1 MWKRAQPV
9 IVTGLADRLDARLW
23 HSDILAGLPDQ
34 TYDPATPDT
43 SAISHGQSIKK
54 FFDGFN
60 TISKRPVTDAGEP
73 MTLKF
78 RENWPSQE
86 DHFAELL
93 PAQYKDLMQALP
105 LTDYT
110 AREGRLNLAARLP
123 ECFVRLDLG
132 PRMWGGYSKATFNLQ
147 YNVADAVHIM
157 VARGEARDLKG
168 DLGEVLQSTGCDQAS
183 ADLAMESPDKVG
195 AIWHIFHPSQ
205 ADKIKDFVMKN
216 SKTDS
221 KKKPKDPLWVGH
233 MYLKERLLEKLEIET
248 GIKPWSFVQSLGE
261 GVIIPTGAPYQV
273 KVLNSSLFCQSEFV
287 SPEQMRQVMRLSFT
301 DIGQQFDDRLQVK
314 NVIFHS
320 CKDALSILERPEKED
335 EEAK

>member
-9 IVTGLADRLDARLW
+9 IVTGLAERLQPRLW
-23 HSDILAGLPDQ
+23 QADTLAGLPDQ
-34 TYDPATPDT
+34 TYDPATPDA

-54 FFDGFN
+54 FFEGFN
-60 TISKRPVTDAGEP
+60 TVSKRPTTDAGEP
-73 MTLKF
+73 ITLKF

-93 PAQYKDLMQALP
+93 PAQFKDLMGALP
-105 LTDYT
+105 LKDYT
-110 AREGRLNLAARLP
+110 SREGRLNLAARLP

-147 YNVADAVHIM
+147 YNVADAIHVM
-157 VARGEARDLKG
+157 MARGEAKDLKG
-168 DLGEVLQSTGCDQAS
+168 DLGEVLLATGCDQTS
-183 ADLAMESPDKVG
+183 AELALEAPNKVG

-216 SKTDS
+216 SKADQ

-233 MYLKERLLEKLEIET
+233 MYLKERLLEKLETET
-248 GIKPWSFVQSLGE
+248 SIKPWTFVQSVGE
-261 GVIIPTGAPYQV
+261 GVMVPAGAPYQV

-287 SPEQMRQVMRLSFT
+287 SPEQMRQVMKLSFT
-301 DIGQQFDDRLQVK
+301 DVGQQFDDRLQVK
-314 NVIFHS
+314 NVVFHS
-320 CKDALSILERPEKED
+320 CKDALSILERPEKD
-335 EEAK
+335 EEA

>member
-9 IVTGLADRLDARLW
+9 VVTGLAGRLQARLW
-23 HSDILAGLPDQ
+23 AADTLADLPDH

-54 FFDGFN
+54 FFEGFN
-60 TISKRPVTDAGEP
+60 TVSKRPTTDAGEP
-73 MTLKF
+73 ITLKF

-93 PAQYKDLMQALP
+93 PAQFKDLMGALP
-105 LTDYT
+105 LRDYT
-110 AREGRLNLAARLP
+110 SREGRLNLAARLP

-147 YNVADAVHIM
+147 YNVADAIHMM
-157 VARGEARDLKG
+157 VARGEAKDLKG
-168 DLGEVLQSTGCDQAS
+168 DLGEVLLATGCDQTS
-183 ADLAMESPDKVG
+183 AELALEAPNKVG

-216 SKTDS
+216 SKADQ

-233 MYLKERLLEKLEIET
+233 MYLKERLLEKLETET
-248 GIKPWSFVQSLGE
+248 SIKPWTFVQSVGE
-261 GVIIPTGAPYQV
+261 GVIVPAGAPYQV

-287 SPEQMRQVMRLSFT
+287 SPEQMRQVMKLSFT
-301 DIGQQFDDRLQVK
+301 DVGQQFDDRLQVK
-314 NVIFHS
+314 NVVFHS
-320 CKDALSILERPEKED
+320 CKDALSILECPEKD
-335 EEAK
+335 EEA